1 VPTIK
6 VCALSE
12 LGDPDARPLEAG
24 DLEVLVVQSG
34 GQLYACQR
42 YCTHEEFPLEFG
54 QVQDH
59 VLCCTYHGAEF
70 DLSTG
75 AVLRLPAT
83 EGLRLFPVRVEGDDV
98 LVELPDA

>member
-1 VPTIK
+1 MPIIK
-6 VCALSE
+6 ACTLSE
-12 LGDPDARPLEAG
+12 LGDPDARPVEVG
-24 DLEVLVVQSG
+24 DLEVLVVRSG

-54 QVQDH
+54 QVHDN
-59 VLCCTYHGAEF
+59 VLRCTYHGAEF
-70 DLSTG
+70 DLNSG

-83 EGLRLFPVRVEGDDV
+83 EGLRLFPVRVVGDEV

>member
-1 VPTIK
+1 

-12 LGDPDARPLEAG
+12 LGDPDARPVEMG
-24 DLEVLVVQSG
+24 ELEVLIVQSG

-54 QVQDH
+54 QVHDN
-59 VLCCTYHGAEF
+59 VLRCTYHGAEF
-70 DLSTG
+70 DLATG
-75 AVLRLPAT
+75 AVRCLPAT
-83 EGLRLFPVRVEGDDV
+83 EGLQLYPVRVEGDDV

>member
-1 VPTIK
+1 VK

-12 LGDPDARPLEAG
+12 LGDPDARSLEAG
-24 DLEVLVVQSG
+24 DLEVLVVRSA

-54 QVQDH
+54 QVQGN
-59 VLCCTYHGAEF
+59 VMRCTYHGAEF

-83 EGLRLFPVRVEGDDV
+83 EDLRLFPVRVEGDDV